1 MNFVCQIDPIGRTYL
16 KTMYN
21 FLSEFDRKWHCRKA
35 ELRTWRLGSLV
46 KSSSPIPLGLHV
58 PRNVCIFP
66 RSRFQKLTGK
76 KICLFCNDSVAR
88 CKGCPRILL
97 NQNSATIHVQNLL
110 GDTRVRGLRNA
121 CVPLVRCSTQGTNQT
136 KLRSFSQTNLTHTYP
151 LDSCVGLKSLPYV
164 VRDTSGS
171 RVVSYACVDSYA
183 CVETPISSYACVG
196 TSHAEIRTQA
206 NSRRG
211 KLNFLLRIRW
221 QINIFRRTRGKFS
234 QVTHV
239 LTVYDPNHATH
250 TWKEIFLTTHA
261 WK

>member
-1 MNFVCQIDPIGRTYL
+1 MNFVCQIDPIGRIYL
-16 KTMYN
+16 KTIYN

-76 KICLFCNDSVAR
+76 KNCLFCNDLVAR

-121 CVPLVRCSTQGTNQT
+121 CVPLVCCSTQGTNQT

-164 VRDTSGS
+164 VQDTSAS
-171 RVVSYACVDSYA
+171 
-183 CVETPISSYACVG
+183 
-196 TSHAEIRTQA
+196 Q
-206 NSRRG
+206 
-211 KLNFLLRIRW
+211 KNF
-221 QINIFRRTRGKFS
+221 
-234 QVTHV
+234 
-239 LTVYDPNHATH
+239 P
-250 TWKEIFLTTHA
+250 THA
-261 WK
+261 WQDFLGLIFLRMRGSFTRTFFRCMRGNTNFFLRMRGNFTRWNTYSSQLT